1 MKRKLLESFTG
12 ILQNL
17 ARRLVV
23 RADLVRV
30 ARACLR
36 EKTCA
41 VRAYAPNLQI
51 CLYVGVG
58 VVVIS
63 TGGWD

>member
-36 EKTCA
+36 EKTFDLPFLINGIS
-41 VRAYAPNLQI
+41 RGTPLSD
-51 CLYVGVG
+51 VGSSLRDEG
-58 VVVIS
+58 
-63 TGGWD
+63 